1 MFNQTPL
8 DKFKLFPNPANQL
21 LYVNSSELP
30 SNIVIQNMQG
40 ETLFQ
45 IKPETTSSQL
55 DISNLA
61 QGLYLV
67 EITTEKSKFCQKL
80 IINR

>member
-1 MFNQTPL
+1 
-8 DKFKLFPNPANQL
+8 
-21 LYVNSSELP
+21 
-30 SNIVIQNMQG
+30 MQG